1 MRGVLKKIDNFG
13 LILKKQDTDIAVISD
28 LSKMLKLSELQH
40 QEAAIK
46 LKKEFENFNQKLDFN
61 VQLLDSKIEGIK

>member
-28 LSKMLKLSELQH
+28 LSKMFKLSELQN

-46 LKKEFENFNQKLDFN
+46 LKKEFENFNHKLDFS
-61 VQLLDSKIEGIK
+61 VELLDSKIEGIK